1 MTTILILWFA
11 IIIDLTLG
19 DPPTALHPTG
29 WMGQWLFFG
38 KRHAPKQGALVQF
51 IYGTLLIL
59 FGCVLFAVPV
69 FFALNFL
76 QTWNEIAFVMVS
88 AVLLKTTFTVRGLVR
103 AAQEVHRALVA
114 HDLVEARRLVA
125 WHLVSRDTSQLDEP
139 HVVSATVES
148 IAENIAD
155 SFFAP
160 LFFFALLGV
169 PGALA
174 YRLVNTAD
182 AIIGYHGATEYL
194 GKFAARFDDVL
205 NWIPARVSGL
215 LVVVGA
221 FIARANARN
230 AWRVM
235 MRDHAQTASPN
246 AGWTMSA
253 MAGALDTQLEKI
265 AHYKLGDAT
274 RAPVPAMIPQSLRV
288 MFLSSLLWLVLITAY
303 FVLRFAY

>member
-1 MTTILILWFA
+1 MTALLTLWFA
-11 IIIDLTLG
+11 VLIDLTLG

-38 KRHAPKQGALVQF
+38 KRHAPKQGALAQF
-51 IYGTLLIL
+51 VYGTLLIL
-59 FGCVLFAVPV
+59 FGCALFAVPV

-76 QTWNEIAFVMVS
+76 QTWNEIAFVIVS

-114 HDLVEARRLVA
+114 NDLVEARRLVA
-125 WHLVSRDTSQLDEP
+125 WHLVSRDTSQLDKP

-160 LFFFALLGV
+160 LFFYALLGV

-194 GKFAARFDDVL
+194 GKFAARLDDVL

-221 FIARANARN
+221 FIARANARE

-265 AHYKLGDAT
+265 AHYKLGDAM
-274 RAPVPAMIPQSLRV
+274 RAPVPAMIPQSIWV
-288 MFLSSLLWLVLITAY
+288 MAFASLSWLLLITAY
-303 FVLRFAY
+303 FVLHLAY

>member
-1 MTTILILWFA
+1 MTALLILLLA
-11 IIIDLTLG
+11 IAIDLALG

-29 WMGQWLFFG
+29 WMGQWLYLG
-38 KRHAPKQGALVQF
+38 KKCSPQRGALAQF
-51 IYGTLLIL
+51 VFGVLLIIL
-59 FGCVLFAVPV
+59 GALLFALPAY
-69 FFALNFL
+69 FGLNALHA
-76 QTWNEIAFVMVS
+76 WNDIAFVIVS
-88 AVLLKTTFTVRGLVR
+88 AMILKTTFTLRGLMR
-103 AAQEVHRALVA
+103 AARDTQRALDA

-125 WHLVSRDTSQLDEP
+125 WHLVSRDTRTLDEP

-148 IAENIAD
+148 VAENIAD
-155 SFFAP
+155 SFVAP
-160 LFFFALLGV
+160 LLFFALFGV

-194 GKFAARFDDVL
+194 GKFAARLDDVL
-205 NWIPARVSGL
+205 NWIPARVSGA
-215 LVVVGA
+215 LVVIAA

-235 MRDHAQTASPN
+235 LRDYARTESPN

-265 AHYKLGDAT
+265 AHYQLGDAT
-274 RAPVPAMIPQSLRV
+274 RATVPGMISQSLCV
-288 MFLSSLLWLVLITAY
+288 MFIASLSWVVLLSAY
-303 FVLRFAY
+303 CLLLSE